1 MTLHVALPA
10 VQKELEREC
19 AELSGPMLEI
29 CRYAVQGGRRVRAAV
44 LLCAGQESGG
54 EGIRA
59 ASAIELLH
67 AATLLQDDIFDSGLL
82 RRGRATAHVKFGRA
96 LTILASDW
104 LLIRSLEMAA
114 GVDPRF
120 FRKLAQAGTAMARAE
135 AEEMEPPVPETL
147 VEAER
152 SVWSIA
158 TGKTAALFEAAL
170 CGAALLRGVS
180 GSDRERWEAIGVRLG
195 LTYQMADDCLDVY
208 GDEAAV
214 QKSVGADLP
223 GGRLTMPVLLA
234 AEALRQQGVSLCLGA
249 IQSGHL
255 EQGEMSQLR
264 RALRSA
270 EVKSRLGDLLER
282 RVAAHRRE
290 AESAGIPEAAVA
302 LCFVDLE
309 GKLGMSFLGSRQ
321 VAGEARRSGS
331 GLLPRAACEAC

>member
-1 MTLHVALPA
+1 MNLHVALPA
-10 VQKELEREC
+10 VQKELENQC

-29 CRYAVQGGRRVRAAV
+29 CRYAVQGGRRVRAAF
-44 LLCAGQESGG
+44 LLCAGQQGG
-54 EGIRA
+54 AEAIRA

-67 AATLLQDDIFDSGLL
+67 AATLLQDDIFDAGLL

-114 GVDPRF
+114 DVDPRF

-135 AEEMEPPVPETL
+135 AEEMEPPVPQSL

-152 SVWSIA
+152 DVWSIA

-170 CGAALLRGVS
+170 GGAALLRGLS
-180 GSDRERWEAIGVRLG
+180 GVERECWEAIGVRMG
-195 LTYQMADDCLDVY
+195 LTYQMADDCVDVY
-208 GDEAAV
+208 GEEDAV
-214 QKSVGADLP
+214 QKSVGADLL

-234 AEALRQQGVSLCLGA
+234 VEALQEQGLAVCLGA

-255 EQGEMSQLR
+255 EQGEMSQLQC
-264 RALRSA
+264 ALGSA
-270 EVKSRLGDLLER
+270 EVKSRLCDLLER

-290 AESAGIPEAAVA
+290 AEGAGIPEAAVA
-302 LCFVDLE
+302 LCFEDLE
-309 GKLGMSFLGSRQ
+309 GKLGMSFLESRQ
-321 VAGEARRSGS
+321 VGGEARMSASGS
-331 GLLPRAACEAC
+331 LPGAACEAR